1 MPQENHT
8 DTSVLRDIVRGLA
21 TVLRKQDFLTYFK
34 KLSLVEQT
42 PEKIVF

>member
-1 MPQENHT
+1 MNQVNT
-8 DTSVLRDIVRGLA
+8 DASPLRDIIKELT

-34 KLSLVEQT
+34 KISLLEQT